1 MRCYGKVVE
10 YKDNVGSIIAEDGKE
25 LLLLKKN
32 IINCSALISMG
43 DYVSFEEELFDD
55 VEYKR
60 WVAFFVKK
68 IEKK

>member
-1 MRCYGKVVE
+1 MKCYGKVVK
-10 YKDNVGSIIAEDGKE
+10 YKGNVGTIIAEDGKE

-32 IINCSALISMG
+32 IISDSSLVSEG
-43 DYVSFEEELFDD
+43 DYVSFEEELFDY